1 MFNPKSWQTK
11 PLAGAHPSAAYPIFL
26 VSCLLRWP
34 WFRCSRQCWF
44 RHMVPNIHTADLSLH
59 QYLYLVAMCFNDLI
73 LEYLRRGK
81 SLPERP
87 PVCLPRWSIFTR
99 ISGMWTLSQSKSS
112 VPQEIAHSGCVG
124 QITGE
129 KVDLR
134 QQIFCVLKPPWTSAP
149 NLSHPRIKQSFV
161 ARRQMTNQYPTTT
174 CTYVNEPANAHSV
187 FVFQNYFFC
196 VRLQCGKIWNV
207 PG

>member
-1 MFNPKSWQTK
+1 MTM
-11 PLAGAHPSAAYPIFL
+11 
-26 VSCLLRWP
+26 V
-34 WFRCSRQCWF
+34 RCSRQCWF
-44 RHMVPNIHTADLSLH
+44 RHMVPNIHTA
-59 QYLYLVAMCFNDLI
+59 

-81 SLPERP
+81 SLLERHS
-87 PVCLPRWSIFTR
+87 VCLPRWSVFSR
-99 ISGMWTLSQSKSS
+99 ISVMWTPSQSKSS
-112 VPQEIAHSGCVG
+112 VPQEIACSGCVG

-129 KVDLR
+129 KIYLR
-134 QQIFCVLKPPWTSAP
+134 QQIFCVLKPPWTAAP

-161 ARRQMTNQYPTTT
+161 VKRQMTNQDTTTT

-187 FVFQNYFFC
+187 FVFQNSFFC